1 MHDIARFIKGFR
13 SFQKRYFCDDSSLYD
28 TLKAGQKPR
37 TLVIA
42 CIDSRVDPAIL
53 TGSLPGELLVVRNVA
68 NLVPPYEPDEGLHGV
83 SAALEHGVTRLEVEH
98 IIVLGHACCGGIQT
112 LMTLQEDQ
120 GQKTEFLGNWVRI
133 ADRARQQTLT
143 DLGDKPAELQ
153 QQACEQAAILV
164 SLENLLTFPW
174 VRERVEAGTL
184 FLHGWYFDLRTGDLM
199 SYLPASGA
207 FEPLAPNC
215 K

>member
-1 MHDIARFIKGFR
+1 MHDIARFIKGFQ
-13 SFQKRYFCDDSSLYD
+13 SFQKRFFCDDSSLYD
-28 TLKAGQKPR
+28 ILKGGQKPR

-53 TGSLPGELLVVRNVA
+53 TGSQPGELLVVRNVA
-68 NLVPPYEPDEGLHGV
+68 NLVPPYEPDAGLHGV

-112 LMTLQEDQ
+112 LMTLQEHQD
-120 GQKTEFLGNWVRI
+120 QKTEFLGNWVRI
-133 ADRARQQTLT
+133 ADRARLQTLT
-143 DLGDKPAELQ
+143 DLGDKPTDLQ

-174 VRERVEAGTL
+174 VKQRVEAGTL

-199 SYLPASGA
+199 SYLPESGA
-207 FEPLAPNC
+207 FEPLAPRC
-215 K
+215 W

>member
-1 MHDIARFIKGFR
+1 MHDIARFIKGFKQ
-13 SFQKRYFCDDSSLYD
+13 FQKRFFCDDSSLYD

-53 TGSLPGELLVVRNVA
+53 TGSQPGELLVVRNVA
-68 NLVPPYEPDEGLHGV
+68 NLVPPYGPDASHHGV
-83 SAALEHGVTRLEVEH
+83 SAALEHAVTRLEVEH
-98 IIVLGHACCGGIQT
+98 IIVLGHSCCGGIQT
-112 LMTLQEDQ
+112 LMALPEQ
-120 GQKTEFLGNWVRI
+120 GGHTEFLGNWVGI
-133 ADRARQQTLT
+133 ADRARKQTLA
-143 DLGDKPAELQ
+143 DLADKPAELQ

-174 VRERVEAGTL
+174 IKSRVEAGTL

-199 SYLPASGA
+199 SYLAESSA
-207 FEPLAPNC
+207 FEPLAPRC
-215 K
+215 S